1 MNAWLKFDAKFN
13 DKVRTLSINLEQV
26 QYLSIYDGMV
36 LFHFSKEEILAVGP
50 EDSPANY
57 KVDKETMELIMQGL
71 RRYKA
76 LGY

>member
-1 MNAWLKFDAKFN
+1 MNAWLKFDAKFSGQM
-13 DKVRTLSINLEQV
+13 RTISINLENV
-26 QYLSIYDGMV
+26 QYISIYDQMV

-50 EDSPANY
+50 EESPANF
-57 KVDKETMELIMQGL
+57 KADKETMELVMQGL

>member
-1 MNAWLKFDAKFN
+1 MNAWLKFDAKFSGQM
-13 DKVRTLSINLEQV
+13 RTISLNLENV
-26 QYLSIYDGMV
+26 QYISIYDDMV

-50 EDSPANY
+50 EDSPANF
-57 KVDKETMELIMQGL
+57 KVDKEGMDLIMQGL

>member
-1 MNAWLKFDAKFN
+1 MNAWLKFDAKFSGQM
-13 DKVRTLSINLEQV
+13 RTLSINLENV
-26 QYLSIYDGMV
+26 QYISIYDNMV

-50 EDSPANY
+50 EDSPANF
-57 KVDKETMELIMQGL
+57 KADTETMDLIMQGL

>member
-1 MNAWLKFDAKFN
+1 MNSWLKIDAKFN
-13 DKVRTLSINLEQV
+13 DKERALSINLEQV

-36 LFHFSKEEILAVGP
+36 LFHLSKEEILAVGP
-50 EDSPANY
+50 EDSPANS

>member
-1 MNAWLKFDAKFN
+1 MNAWLKFEAKFS
-13 DKVRTLSINLEQV
+13 DQMRTISINLESV
-26 QYLSIYDGMV
+26 QYISIYDEMV

-50 EDSPANY
+50 EESPANF
-57 KVDKETMELIMQGL
+57 KADKETMELVMQGL

>member
-1 MNAWLKFDAKFN
+1 MNAWLKFDAKFSGQM
-13 DKVRTLSINLEQV
+13 RTISINLETV
-26 QYLSIYDGMV
+26 QYISIYDGMV

-50 EDSPANY
+50 EDSPANF